1 MKQIVSLLLSLF
13 LIVAFSG
20 CHNSVDTGDM
30 PPMID
35 MYGQKYVAPNMPVNE
50 LPQGYTYLGELSK
63 EQANGTGLEGCKMY
77 AVTEL
82 NSIPDFYLYQE
93 CGTPIDDNTV
103 DSEKIQC
110 AYVQWLKVKAE

>member
-1 MKQIVSLLLSLF
+1 MKQIISLLLSLF

-82 NSIPDFYLYQE
+82 DSIPDFIYIKSVEHRLM
-93 CGTPIDDNTV
+93 TILWTV
-103 DSEKIQC
+103 KK
-110 AYVQWLKVKAE
+110 YNGHMFNGLK